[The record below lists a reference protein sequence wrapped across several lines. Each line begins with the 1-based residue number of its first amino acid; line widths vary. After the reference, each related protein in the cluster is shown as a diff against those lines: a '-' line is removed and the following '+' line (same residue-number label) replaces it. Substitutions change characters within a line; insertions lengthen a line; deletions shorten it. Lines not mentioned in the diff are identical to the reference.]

1 MLCFSASPSATGIL
15 IAPSFEDL
23 SPLIDYSLLGD
34 NTNLLLANQLS
45 ARYMLGKPWK
55 ECTYVATCLL
65 TEDDGS
71 SISVEIIVTLN

>member
-34 NTNLLLANQLS
+34 NTIARKSAIGKVHARQAMEGMYVCRHLS
-45 ARYMLGKPWK
+45 L
-55 ECTYVATCLL
+55 
-65 TEDDGS
+65 D
-71 SISVEIIVTLN
+71 